1 MIATARTV
9 MPNIEVA
16 VENPSE
22 QAKLQSLLDGGKE
35 VIAKLNDGYGG
46 AIGLSSGFSFADGD

>member
-1 MIATARTV
+1 MT
-9 MPNIEVA
+9 PDLEKA
-16 VENPSE
+16 VEDAGE
-22 QAKLQSLLDGGKE
+22 RRKLDTLLVDGKD

>member
-1 MIATARTV
+1 

-22 QAKLQSLLDGGKE
+22 QAKLQSLLDGGKD